1 MSGFVSSM
9 CQFILSVD
17 GSMSCS
23 SFLTAKTSPWSSYT
37 WKLYRGLPS
46 TQTQPTKS
54 ISHTDL
60 RVPQIKQCDRV
71 RAPYDQHTNGS
82 THTGYFDFTLVKW
95 SQSEEVLFCWL
106 LLICFEDY
114 YRFGNLD
121 LELHHRV
128 WPHKW
133 PTTTDTH
140 TALHPH
146 LGEGI
151 LYTTCHVNVP
161 FGLWT

>member
-9 CQFILSVD
+9 CQFVLSVD

-37 WKLYRGLPS
+37 WKLYLGLPS
-46 TQTQPTKS
+46 TQSQPTKS
-54 ISHTDL
+54 ISHTDMIYT
-60 RVPQIKQCDRV
+60 QIKQCDRV

-95 SQSEEVLFCWL
+95 EEVKKFYFVDVFSFVLR
-106 LLICFEDY
+106 III
-114 YRFGNLD
+114 D
-121 LELHHRV
+121 LETWTWSCIIVFVVVGHLCGQ
-128 WPHKW
+128 
-133 PTTTDTH
+133 TLT
-140 TALHPH
+140 LQLNPH